1 MLISKEASEQIR
13 ISKFVIQSEH
23 LGQKGPLFT
32 YEIQLVK
39 HQINSVLS
47 VPERYKTTEVAI
59 QLLNRSSAMLHDL
72 VLHDG
77 VSCCLL
83 SVVHRDPV
91 CCGTSHV
98 LVYLGSH

>member
-1 MLISKEASEQIR
+1 MQTQLVLISKEASDQIR

-39 HQINSVLS
+39 HQVNSVLS

-59 QLLNRSSAMLHDL
+59 QLLNRYRSSAT
-72 VLHDG
+72 
-77 VSCCLL
+77 
-83 SVVHRDPV
+83 DPV
-91 CCGTSHV
+91 QCA
-98 LVYLGSH
+98 